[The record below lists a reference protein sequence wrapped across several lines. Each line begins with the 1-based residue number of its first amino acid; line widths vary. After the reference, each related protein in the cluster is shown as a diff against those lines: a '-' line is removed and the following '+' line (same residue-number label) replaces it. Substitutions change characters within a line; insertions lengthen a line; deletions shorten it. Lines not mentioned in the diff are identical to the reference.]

1 MNFIKQ
7 NWPVLLTLL
16 AFIGILIYSIIK
28 QDSRDIFVLN
38 RRYFCNCVAF
48 KGRLVK
54 MELTI
59 DNIIKLLETQGVGSK
74 QIVLNLLKKADE
86 TQLTQLYQS
95 VLLKLNEK
103 RR

>member
-1 MNFIKQ
+1 
-7 NWPVLLTLL
+7 
-16 AFIGILIYSIIK
+16 
-28 QDSRDIFVLN
+28 
-38 RRYFCNCVAF
+38 
-48 KGRLVK
+48 

-86 TQLTQLYQS
+86 MQLTQLYQS

-103 RR
+103 RRK